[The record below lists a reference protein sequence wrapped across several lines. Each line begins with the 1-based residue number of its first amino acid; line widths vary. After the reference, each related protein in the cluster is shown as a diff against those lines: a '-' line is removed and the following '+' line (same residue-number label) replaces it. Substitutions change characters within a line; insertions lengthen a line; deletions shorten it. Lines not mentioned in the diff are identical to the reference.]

1 MMIYDS
7 PTISVDSDEEDGEKK
22 VYITLSLAK
31 YPFLRNKKR
40 GEKGEANFKA
50 EIERSETHEDG
61 DGHHTVCFND
71 LTNAQAGK
79 RV

>member
-1 MMIYDS
+1 MNEITESY
-7 PTISVDSDEEDGEKK
+7 DEEDNDEKK

-31 YPFLRNKKR
+31 YPFLKNKKR

-50 EIERSETHEDG
+50 EIERSETHDDSGE
-61 DGHHTVCFND
+61 GHHTVVFND

-79 RV
+79 RI

>member
-1 MMIYDS
+1 MDTTAVPYD
-7 PTISVDSDEEDGEKK
+7 DNEEGGEKK

-50 EIERSETHEDG
+50 EIERSDTHEG
-61 DGHHTVCFND
+61 SGEGHHTVCFND
-71 LTNAQAGK
+71 LTNAQAG
-79 RV
+79 RRI